1 MYLACRTESKATNAI
16 NQILKDHSDIVGL
29 NERLAWL
36 PLDLSSV
43 VESEQAAKDFLAIE
57 SRLDIL
63 GGSFCVASGSDA
75 IIPRADRLVGNL
87 SVLVNNAAR
96 GIVPYALSE
105 EGIELSVA
113 TKYVNTAHHTSMLP
127 FTFAQS
133 SRPLRTYEHATTST
147 DDHLTDARH
156 GRSYC

>member
-1 MYLACRTESKATNAI
+1 MYLACRTETKATNAI

-43 VESEQAAKDFLAIE
+43 AKSEQAGHNFLAIQ

-63 GGSFCVASGSDA
+63 GGSFVACSGA
-75 IIPRADRLVGNL
+75 RKPRTDRLMRNL

-113 TKYVNTAHHTSMLP
+113 TKYVITAHHTSVLP
-127 FTFAQS
+127 FIFAQS

-147 DDHLTDARH
+147 DDYLTDARH
-156 GRSYC
+156 RCPYC